1 MLVIVRQFDVIVKVG
16 NYRDSDS
23 AIYYYDSSSATY
35 SEVLTGNF
43 GNLKHTDTLIFRL

>member
-1 MLVIVRQFDVIVKVG
+1 MV

-23 AIYYYDSSSATY
+23 AIYYHDNSSATY

-43 GNLKHTDTLIFRL
+43 GGLKAHGHFNFQTIVPTYSY